1 MKLRSRERWTSYLSL
16 APMFLYLLLLMAYPL
31 GSTFYHSF
39 TRWNGVESHWV
50 GMDNYIDIF
59 KSGELLRL
67 LRTNLIMLL
76 SVPGILMIC
85 LVIAVLMFEKVPGTN
100 FFRMVYYLP
109 STLSAVV
116 VGYLM
121 RTMFSPVGPVN
132 QWLQFLGMD
141 MSQFD
146 WLSNVPT
153 AFLVLIFCFYWQ
165 TVGYGMLIFLSGLS
179 SLPNEVLEAARIDG
193 ANWRTQLIRIVIP
206 LLLPAIVFFCV
217 TNVIW
222 VFVGLFSLV
231 FTVTGGGPGY
241 ETTPI
246 DYMIFLKAF
255 QSDQLGYASTLS
267 VILFVL
273 VLCISW
279 IQLRV
284 SERFSD

>member
-1 MKLRSRERWTSYLSL
+1 MNLQTRERWTSYLSL
-16 APMFLYLLLLMAYPL
+16 VPMFLYLLLLMAYPL

-39 TRWNGVESHWV
+39 TRWNGAESQWV
-50 GMDNYIDIF
+50 GLNNYINIF
-59 KSGELLRL
+59 KNGEIFGLLR
-67 LRTNLIMLL
+67 NNAIMLL
-76 SVPGILMIC
+76 SVPGILVIC
-85 LVIAVLMFEKVPGTN
+85 LVIAVLMYQKGPGTN

-121 RTMFSPVGPVN
+121 KTMFSPVGPVN
-132 QWLQFLGMD
+132 QLLDSLGVD

-165 TVGYGMLIFLSGLS
+165 TIGYGMLIFLSGLS
-179 SLPNEVLEAARIDG
+179 SLPNEILEAARIDG
-193 ANWRTQLIRIVIP
+193 TNWRTQLTHIVIP
-206 LLLPAIVFFCV
+206 LLMPAIVFFCV

-222 VFVGLFSLV
+222 VFVGLFALV
-231 FTVTGGGPGY
+231 YTVTGGGPGY

-246 DYMIFLKAF
+246 DYMIYLKAF
-255 QSDQLGYASTLS
+255 QTDQLGYASTLS
-267 VILFVL
+267 VILFIL
-273 VLCISW
+273 VLFISW

-284 SERFSD
+284 SEKFSD